1 MTDTL
6 PPNPGSGTQRK
17 SPRWASRA
25 AREVGLSAATVEYM
39 VSGPKPIHERL
50 CAVIRSMLIEG
61 ETELV
66 ERLAPQLQA
75 ALAGLEIPTLDDELV
90 RWACEAD
97 DEESIDRTRYLTNK
111 TPEHRRRWRI
121 SLETQR
127 ARGYVLLLAVQKADR
142 LG

>member
-1 MTDTL
+1 M
-6 PPNPGSGTQRK
+6 
-17 SPRWASRA
+17 
-25 AREVGLSAATVEYM
+25 EYM